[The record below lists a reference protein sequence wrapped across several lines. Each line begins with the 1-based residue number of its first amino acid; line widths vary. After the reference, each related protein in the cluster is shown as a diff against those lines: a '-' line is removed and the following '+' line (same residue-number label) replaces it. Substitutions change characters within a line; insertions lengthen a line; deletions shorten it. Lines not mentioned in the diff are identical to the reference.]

1 MWNNV
6 NYGMYALSLCNLTL
20 SVRNKMKEKEDELF
34 DRSYGKEKIIP
45 LIRYFYSKNP
55 LRIVD
60 AIS

>member
-1 MWNNV
+1 
-6 NYGMYALSLCNLTL
+6 MYALSLCNLTL

-55 LRIVD
+55 LRIID